1 MVCRENEQGD
11 TNELFTSVLKPF
23 PSTGFR
29 SLSRGRK
36 QSKEGASIMSMGKVK
51 WFNESKGFG
60 FIEPDGGGRD
70 VFVHYSAIQGEGYK
84 TLSEGQPV
92 EFEIIQGE
100 KGPQASNV
108 SKST

>member
-1 MVCRENEQGD
+1 MSMGD
-11 TNELFTSVLKPF
+11 TDEALSLCVKTVSVLWF
-23 PSTGFR
+23 PEPQLRAETI
-29 SLSRGRK
+29 
-36 QSKEGASIMSMGKVK
+36 KEGASFMSTGKVK

>member
-1 MVCRENEQGD
+1 MSMGD
-11 TNELFTSVLKPF
+11 TNEALSLCVKAVSVLWFPKPQ
-23 PSTGFR
+23 PRAETI
-29 SLSRGRK
+29 
-36 QSKEGASIMSMGKVK
+36 KEGASFMSTGKVK

>member
-1 MVCRENEQGD
+1 MSVGDANEALSLCVK
-11 TNELFTSVLKPF
+11 TVSVLRF
-23 PSTGFR
+23 PEPHPRAETI
-29 SLSRGRK
+29 
-36 QSKEGASIMSMGKVK
+36 KEGVSFMSTGKVK
-51 WFNESKGFG
+51 WFNESKGYG

-108 SKST
+108 SKSN

>member
-1 MVCRENEQGD
+1 MSMGD
-11 TNELFTSVLKPF
+11 AKLFPLLLKPF
-23 PSTGFR
+23 PFPGFR
-29 SLSRGRK
+29 SG
-36 QSKEGASIMSMGKVK
+36 QPAAETIKEGASFMSTGKVK
-51 WFNESKGFG
+51 WFNESKGYG

-108 SKST
+108 SKTT